1 MSNFYCKYCGRK
13 FSTVAS
19 LAVQSCSNHP
29 DGMAKGKHSLYQG
42 TEKSQYTCCY
52 CGRTFSSIMS
62 MAAQNCSYH
71 PNGMGKG
78 MHSPAL

>member
-1 MSNFYCKYCGRK
+1 MPNFYCEYCGRK

-19 LAVQSCSNHP
+19 LAVQSCPNHP
-29 DGMAKGKHSLYQG
+29 NGMSKGKHRLYQG
-42 TEKSQYTCCY
+42 TEKSQYTCEY

-62 MAAQNCSYH
+62 MTVQNCSYH

-78 MHSPAL
+78 KHSPAL